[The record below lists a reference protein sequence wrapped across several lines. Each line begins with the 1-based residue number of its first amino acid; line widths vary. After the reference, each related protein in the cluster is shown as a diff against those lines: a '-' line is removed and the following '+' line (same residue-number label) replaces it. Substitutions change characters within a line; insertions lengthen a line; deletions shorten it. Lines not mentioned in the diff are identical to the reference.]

1 MSRFVRK
8 SEKGQGAETGCS
20 NKAYKCYFLRDFL
33 ANRAKGKKKSF
44 LPFTPEIFFNLN
56 GSRFL
61 KKVWKLQEW
70 TQASGNAYKQCKSA
84 VLIVYWMVWLQLYI
98 VLADKNLIIQIS
110 VLCLNFLS
118 FFPLKKMSYISSCAL
133 CC

>member
-1 MSRFVRK
+1 MWADSYEKAKKDRGRK
-8 SEKGQGAETGCS
+8 QDALIKHINVIFCATFSQTEQ
-20 NKAYKCYFLRDFL
+20 
-33 ANRAKGKKKSF
+33 KGKKVFFPSPPK
-44 LPFTPEIFFNLN
+44 IFFNLN